1 MSAVFDLA
9 LHSRRPQN
17 RAFNYAVLASLAF
30 HAALLFSF
38 ALRPKAP
45 PAQPGPIVAHLAP
58 RASAAAPAPA
68 QPEPPKPRVEA
79 PAPPPPPPP
88 VKPVPAP
95 KPSPLAKAEPKA
107 AKPATA
113 APVAP
118 APVQPQPPAPA
129 VAPPAPA
136 APVAKAEPSP
146 APAAPPADS
155 GSLDTY
161 RIELMRM
168 ARNYKRYPRVA
179 MDNNWEGRV
188 VVRMIIGA
196 NGMIASIT
204 VISSSGH
211 EILDKQAVDMI
222 QKAKP
227 RVLIPAAL
235 RGKEF
240 PLEIPVI
247 YSLKEPDAG

>member
-9 LHSRRPQN
+9 LHSRRPN

-30 HAALLFSF
+30 HGALLFAF
-38 ALRPKAP
+38 VLRPKAP
-45 PAQPGPIVAHLAP
+45 PAQPGLIVAHLAP
-58 RASAAAPAPA
+58 RTPAVVPAPA
-68 QPEPPKPRVEA
+68 QPEPPKPRVEE
-79 PAPPPPPPP
+79 PAPPPPPPQ
-88 VKPVPAP
+88 VKPTPHP
-95 KPSPLAKAEPKA
+95 KPSPLAKAESKA
-107 AKPATA
+107 ARPAPVTPA
-113 APVAP
+113 EPAPPQPQPAAPAPSAPVAP
-118 APVQPQPPAPA
+118 SAP
-129 VAPPAPA
+129 

-146 APAAPPADS
+146 APVADS
-155 GSLDTY
+155 GSLETY
-161 RIELMRM
+161 RVELMRM
-168 ARNYKRYPRVA
+168 ARNYKRYPRTA

-196 NGMIASIT
+196 NGMIASIS

-247 YSLKEPDAG
+247 YSLREPDSG